1 MEKTNRE
8 YQWVKWIS
16 YGAMIVWLV
25 FLGVAYKASALENV
39 AYSCFGSNSN
49 NCTPWYWNS
58 LGTWT
63 QQTWIPAWR
72 GNMIC
77 GVINNDIYYLDWAC
91 YWAWTQNCY
100 KKYNTQTLQ
109 TTTLTIWAVWAS
121 CWNMVFDSWYWY
133 VAIHVPS
140 SSKAWIFKVDQ
151 SNGTTTKIAE
161 LPVSAPHHYIVENWW
176 YLYIFAWGWSDNWSS
191 YKIDLSN
198 NNWLLVSNTNLWES
212 NGWISFRN
220 IVWQISSDAVE
231 FFPTN
236 WANKWKSSSY
246 NFKTWQVSLL
256 DWTKYINDAN
266 FWWDNVT
273 KISWSYLYQTYSP
286 YVRKINTFS
295 PFSYDTFSNNDW
307 TRIATYHFVT
317 SYIPFASC
325 TDWQI
330 NQDETE
336 IDYGGVCGTCYDWI
350 QQTNVTNPE
359 LGIDYGGRCEAK
371 TGPVSYKWC
380 ETVKQYVSGTGSTN
394 LMFWYVTTPSVTY
407 MYTQSWSQWYNNE
420 SVAVYNGTAN
430 RDIVE
435 LYNFQYPWAQVI
447 QTWSIVFDWT
457 TQSKIITPTNW
468 NAQMFIMS
476 IRSSNTQ
483 KFNFLKF
490 WGAVSSISTVGNIDN
505 HVWEVEFNVPWF
517 WSSKAPL
524 VMSWGTA
531 VAYTK
536 NGALADSAIITFDRS
551 SKFFQFSSF
560 GIYSLSSFYS
570 ITNCWNGSYSCENV
584 YRGNDTFACARNPRA
599 WVGTAISE
607 PWFSWATAIGTIWWS
622 YSPSQY
628 YSDVSCKVWTAT
640 VPVIINTQ
648 WDLTTVSG
656 PSCIPNKT
664 DGTLTTKEWYQI
676 DYTTNWSGAVT
687 SVNVKPI
694 PFDSK
699 VMCAGD
705 EYDWFSWSLKCVLKF
720 FFYYYDKMTWTQEDT
735 MKILSTAIQVWY
747 TKWKQAPLDI
757 TLGTKPNEKPTNALA
772 LAGYNAWDR
781 TASGTNGISQ
791 TYRLWKYA
799 LYILVT
805 VVVISMMFYFL
816 NRKQ

>member
-1 MEKTNRE
+1 MEKTSRE
-8 YQWVKWIS
+8 YKWVKWLS

-25 FLGVAYKASALENV
+25 FLGVAYKADAAWQVYKWTWTRDWSNDLNYINDV
-39 AYSCFGSNSN
+39 LITINGS
-49 NCTPWYWNS
+49 TPWH
-58 LGTWT
+58 
-63 QQTWIPAWR
+63 AR
-72 GNMIC
+72 
-77 GVINNDIYYLDWAC
+77 
-91 YWAWTQNCY
+91 
-100 KKYNTQTLQ
+100 
-109 TTTLTIWAVWAS
+109 
-121 CWNMVFDSWYWY
+121 
-133 VAIHVPS
+133 PS
-140 SSKAWIFKVDQ
+140 SSWLSYRSWLSSLTPVPLANVNATIFSDWVASPAENKASFINISYDGAWNIP
-151 SNGTTTKIAE
+151 AC
-161 LPVSAPHHYIVENWW
+161 PWYSA
-176 YLYIFAWGWSDNWSS
+176 STS
-191 YKIDLSN
+191 YFN
-198 NNWLLVSNTNLWES
+198 VYVSNTNWLDFRICSAYWTNLNAPTWYHWLNSTDLGVPPES
-212 NGWISFRN
+212 CI
-220 IVWQISSDAVE
+220 
-231 FFPTN
+231 
-236 WANKWKSSSY
+236 
-246 NFKTWQVSLL
+246 
-256 DWTKYINDAN
+256 DW
-266 FWWDNVT
+266 
-273 KISWSYLYQTYSP
+273 L
-286 YVRKINTFS
+286 
-295 PFSYDTFSNNDW
+295 
-307 TRIATYHFVT
+307 
-317 SYIPFASC
+317 
-325 TDWQI
+325 I
-330 NQDETE
+330 NQNETE
-336 IDYGGVCGTCYDWI
+336 VDYWGICGTCYDWI
-350 QQTNVTNPE
+350 QQTIVTNPE
-359 LGIDYGGRCEAK
+359 LGIDYGWRCEAK

-380 ETVKQYVSGTGSTN
+380 EPVKQYVSGTWSTN

-524 VMSWGTA
+524 VMSWGVA

-536 NGALADSAIITFDRS
+536 NGVKADSAIITFDRS

-560 GIYSLSSFYS
+560 GIYSLSSYYS
-570 ITNCWNGSYSCENV
+570 ITNCGNGSYNCENV

-676 DYTTNWSGAVT
+676 DYTTNGSGAVT

-699 VMCAGD
+699 VMCVGD
-705 EYDWFSWSLKCVLKF
+705 EYDGFSWSLKCVLKF

-772 LAGYNAWDR
+772 LAWYNAWDR